1 MAKKQKY
8 YVVWHGN
15 KPGIYMSWD
24 ECKAQITGFAG
35 SKYKSFDT
43 LALAEYA
50 YSQNYE
56 KFILSS
62 SNKTM
67 AAKKASKEKII
78 TDSICVDAACSG
90 NPGDL
95 EYRGVETLSRK
106 QLFHQGPFKEGTN
119 NIGEF
124 LAIIYALAALKKVGN
139 AHTVIYSDSQTA
151 ISWVKNK
158 KVKTTLARTPG
169 NRPLFE
175 QVDHAEKWLKEST
188 FETRILKWDTI
199 SWGENPADFGRK

>member
-169 NRPLFE
+169 NSPPF
-175 QVDHAEKWLKEST
+175 
-188 FETRILKWDTI
+188 
-199 SWGENPADFGRK
+199 

>member
-56 KFILSS
+56 KFILPS
-62 SNKTM
+62 SNNTM
-67 AAKKASKEKII
+67 TAKKASKENII

-175 QVDHAEKWLKEST
+175 QVDRAEKWLKKST

>member
-56 KFILSS
+56 KFILPS
-62 SNKTM
+62 SNNTM
-67 AAKKASKEKII
+67 TAKKASKENII

-175 QVDHAEKWLKEST
+175 QVDRAEKWLKEST

>member
-1 MAKKQKY
+1 
-8 YVVWHGN
+8 
-15 KPGIYMSWD
+15 MSWD

-175 QVDHAEKWLKEST
+175 QVDRAEKWLKEST